1 MQLTQS
7 LSLAACLSFMLAL
20 PTWAADVQRQHVE
33 QSVQLTAPVD
43 QVWAVVGKFDGL
55 HEWHPSVKS
64 TIMKNPLTRVLDLGE
79 GRLLTEELET
89 KSDANMSLSYRISQ
103 MSTVETIQVE
113 GKPVEKK
120 VLPINTYSST
130 LSVKPAGTG
139 SQVIWSGDFHP
150 AWLGAGTPP
159 VGMSNQDAINVI
171 TNVYQVGLNNLLKSL
186 NSTAAA
192 PAPAAPAPAP
202 AAPAPAAPAP
212 APAPAAPAPA
222 PAAPAPAAP
231 APAAPAPAA
240 PAPAAAT
247 ATPTTVAVT
256 PAAGNPYEGH
266 VKCEG
271 SNCKVDTFIIKGF
284 RTFGQCQVCHGMD
297 GGGSTIAPSLLVK
310 LKELDHNT
318 FINRVTNGYKGQ
330 IGVMPPWKDNPNIM
344 NNIENLYAYLK
355 ARSDGVI
362 PAGNLERF

>member
-192 PAPAAPAPAP
+192 PA
-202 AAPAPAAPAP
+202 
-212 APAPAAPAPA
+212 
-222 PAAPAPAAP
+222 
-231 APAAPAPAA
+231 APAPAA

-247 ATPTTVAVT
+247 ATPTTVVVT